1 MFLPGPRVAATQ
13 LWYKSADAIAMNFS
27 EPLRS
32 SDSFPQSIS
41 TSSADIAERVRI
53 APWAFE
59 FRQAIRLLALDA
71 RNRGIAITDH
81 LPAHIRFRT
90 PASLAF
96 PASELVALSDHYA
109 TDESGDNTAHLLDL
123 CVSFF
128 GLTGP
133 SGVLPTRY
141 TELLIDRKNHFRDST
156 LHDFLDLFSHRAISL
171 FYAAGQKYRFYRQL
185 EQNHHEG
192 FSRNLLD
199 LVGAGL
205 EGLRGRLQLTQE
217 PGEADRFLMY
227 HAGILAQKPISAT
240 SLELLVRG
248 LLGVEV
254 KFESFQGS
262 FLELAPEHQSSL
274 GRSNCQLGINTTL
287 GARQYDCQTKATLAI
302 GPLNSKS
309 FAELLPGGSAARA
322 LSELVKFCI
331 GHTLAIDVKLTLQP
345 DCIPAPHLSAHAATP
360 KQLGFNTW
368 IRTRPIQENRSDASY
383 ALRL

>member
-1 MFLPGPRVAATQ
+1 MPTHQRNSG
-13 LWYKSADAIAMNFS
+13 
-27 EPLRS
+27 
-32 SDSFPQSIS
+32 
-41 TSSADIAERVRI
+41 IAEQVQT
-53 APWAFE
+53 APWLFE
-59 FRQAIRLLALDA
+59 FNQAIRLLALDA
-71 RNRGIAITDH
+71 CNRGAPISDH

-96 PASELVALSDHYA
+96 PPSELVALTDQHA
-109 TDESGDNTAHLLDL
+109 ADESSTLLDL

-141 TELLIDRKNHFRDST
+141 TELLIDRKNHFRDTT
-156 LHDFLDLFSHRAISL
+156 LHDFLDLFSHRAIAL

-185 EQNHHEG
+185 EQNNREG

-199 LVGAGL
+199 LAGAGL

-227 HAGILAQKPISAT
+227 HAGLLAQKPISAT

-248 LLGVEV
+248 LLGVDA
-254 KFESFQGS
+254 KFEGFQGH
-262 FLELAPEHQSSL
+262 FLVLASEHQSSL
-274 GRSNCQLGINTTL
+274 GRSNCQLGVNTLL
-287 GARQYDCQTKATLAI
+287 GSRQYDCQTKAVLKI

-309 FAELLPGGSAARA
+309 FADLLPGGSAARA
-322 LSELVKFCI
+322 LGELIKFCV
-331 GHTLAIDVKLTLQP
+331 GHTLAIDVKLTLQH
-345 DCIPAPHLSAHAATP
+345 DCIPAPHLSLQAATP

-383 ALRL
+383 ALQL